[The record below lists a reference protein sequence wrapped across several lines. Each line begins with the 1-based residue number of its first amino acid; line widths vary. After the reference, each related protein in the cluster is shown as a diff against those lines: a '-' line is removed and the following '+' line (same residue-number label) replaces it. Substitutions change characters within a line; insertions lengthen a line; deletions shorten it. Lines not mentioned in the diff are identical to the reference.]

1 VSKAE
6 LKSKHLAELHA
17 LAADAGVPRYRMLR
31 RDELVDELAAREGRP
46 ADRESAAENVRER
59 PRRRR
64 GRRGGRRRRRAPD
77 DGGETEAAELGEASQ
92 ETEEVTGVL
101 EIVRAGHGFLRL
113 KGPEPDPD
121 DVYISASQI
130 RRCELEDGDEVEGP
144 ARPPRRG
151 ERHRALV
158 RVELV
163 NGEEPPGEPEDG
175 PDDEEPDD
183 EGPDED

>member
-6 LKSKHLAELHA
+6 LMSKHLAELHA

-31 RDELVDELAAREGRP
+31 RDELVEELLDRAGAESEDEAR
-46 ADRESAAENVRER
+46 VER
-59 PRRRR
+59 PRYRP
-64 GRRGGRRRRRAPD
+64 RRA
-77 DGGETEAAELGEASQ
+77 ETG
-92 ETEEVTGVL
+92 EVTGRL
-101 EIVRAGHGFLRL
+101 EIVRAGHGFLRVE
-113 KGPEPDPD
+113 GAEEDAD
-121 DVYISASQI
+121 DVYVSASQI

-163 NGEEPPGEPEDG
+163 NGEAPPEGPADEPEDEL
-175 PDDEEPDD
+175 D
-183 EGPDED
+183 